1 MHPSLLSQFD
11 LSGKTA
17 LVTGASRGLG
27 ISFARGLAKAN
38 CNLVIAARDLDRL
51 TVVASDLDQYGGR
64 VVPIQQHLALVLPS
78 IQLHQL
84 PFLLIAEFPREITW
98 PRKCPPARMPVALM
112 TTF

>member
-38 CNLVIAARDLDRL
+38 CNLVIAPRDLDRL
-51 TVVASDLDQYGGR
+51 TVVASDLEQYGGSTRPYPR
-64 VVPIQQHLALVLPS
+64 VGCRMGAARAACRRPGSGILP
-78 IQLHQL
+78 L
-84 PFLLIAEFPREITW
+84 
-98 PRKCPPARMPVALM
+98 
-112 TTF
+112 

>member
-27 ISFARGLAKAN
+27 ISFARGLSKAN

-51 TVVASDLDQYGGR
+51 TVVASDLEQYGGR
-64 VVPIQQHLALVLPS
+64 AVPMKADVAQIKDAGAMVQRAIS
-78 IQLHQL
+78 
-84 PFLLIAEFPREITW
+84 ASA
-98 PRKCPPARMPVALM
+98 PPAASLRRP
-112 TTF
+112 T